1 MFNEDENGTR
11 AADGAEIFKLTCIH
25 AKATVHEYVTA
36 MDNTILLDAI
46 SDRIRN
52 GSEVKP

>member
-11 AADGAEIFKLTCIH
+11 SADGPEILKLTCMH

-36 MDNTILLDAI
+36 MDSTILLDAI
-46 SDRIRN
+46 SDTIRN

>member
-11 AADGAEIFKLTCIH
+11 AVDGAEILKLTCIH

-36 MDNTILLDAI
+36 MDSTILLDAI
-46 SDRIRN
+46 SDTIRN